1 MRYDKILNSVI
12 SYIQKGR
19 RKRAGEK
26 RIHSEHKVWFS
37 SERVSTLSLRSQL
50 IRPSD
55 FFGARRKVSLRSE
68 AYVWAPI
75 LGSLKKLRNVGV
87 LSYLKLHFV

>member
-1 MRYDKILNSVI
+1 MNSVI

-37 SERVSTLSLRSQL
+37 SERVSTFSLRSRL
-50 IRPSD
+50 IRSSD
-55 FFGARRKVSLRSE
+55 FFGARRKVALRSE
-68 AYVWAPI
+68 AYAWALV
-75 LGSLKKLRNVGV
+75 LGSLDKLREVGV